1 MPKKKHHINLD
12 YKHCLI
18 PDTRPEIEPCFWG
31 ITNVRWPIKG
41 KTKPDLIAEDVIIGN
56 FIEPSLELLDSFNR
70 YWPESC
76 RPVNAHPAIH

>member
-1 MPKKKHHINLD
+1 MAKIDD
-12 YKHCLI
+12 YIAKFGRLRMGK
-18 PDTRPEIEPCFWG
+18 DR
-31 ITNVRWPIKG
+31 NRWSTLTTSQAPH
-41 KTKPDLIAEDVIIGN
+41 KPFVLLSVLDLIAEGVITGN